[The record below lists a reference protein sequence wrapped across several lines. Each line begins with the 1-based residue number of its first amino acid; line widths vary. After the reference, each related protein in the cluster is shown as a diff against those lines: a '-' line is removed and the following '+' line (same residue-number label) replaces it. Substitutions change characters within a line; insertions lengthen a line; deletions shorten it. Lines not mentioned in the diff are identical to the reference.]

1 MKQSFAWW
9 AFSRDIETA
18 HVPDFLSAL
27 PGLGIEGV
35 EMLPP
40 ELWPA
45 ARDAG
50 LELVTVTGHDI
61 EVGFNDPTAHPS
73 LHARVGAAVESAA
86 DAGIPFV
93 IVFSGN
99 RQGSDEAAIAACADG
114 LRPIAEIAK
123 ANGVTLL
130 LELLNSKVDHP
141 GYHCDS
147 SAFGFEVARRVDSHG
162 LKILFDIY
170 HMQVMEGNILATI
183 RENIEH
189 IGHIHTAGVPGRR
202 DLDDRQE
209 LNWRAIAGLL
219 RHLDYSGWVGHE
231 FVPRQPPLQALAQAS
246 ALFSLPD

>member
-1 MKQSFAWW
+1 M
-9 AFSRDIETA
+9 
-18 HVPDFLSAL
+18 
-27 PGLGIEGV
+27 
-35 EMLPP
+35 
-40 ELWPA
+40 
-45 ARDAG
+45 
-50 LELVTVTGHDI
+50 
-61 EVGFNDPTAHPS
+61 
-73 LHARVGAAVESAA
+73 
-86 DAGIPFV
+86 
-93 IVFSGN
+93 
-99 RQGSDEAAIAACADG
+99 G
-114 LRPIAEIAK
+114 LRPIAGIAK

-147 SAFGFEVARRVDSHG
+147 SEFGFEVARRVDSNG

-189 IGHIHTAGVPGRR
+189 IAHIHTAGVPGRR

-219 RHLDYSGWVGHE
+219 RHLDYRGWVGHE